1 MISRKIESNLVTHSG
16 VKSLIP
22 LQGANTQDPETRY
35 RLSPALMGGE
45 GAMRCQ
51 EVDNGGKD
59 SAKTETLG

>member
-1 MISRKIESNLVTHSG
+1 MKEYKKISTIMKKGSAHLNG
-16 VKSLIP
+16 
-22 LQGANTQDPETRY
+22 QG
-35 RLSPALMGGE
+35 